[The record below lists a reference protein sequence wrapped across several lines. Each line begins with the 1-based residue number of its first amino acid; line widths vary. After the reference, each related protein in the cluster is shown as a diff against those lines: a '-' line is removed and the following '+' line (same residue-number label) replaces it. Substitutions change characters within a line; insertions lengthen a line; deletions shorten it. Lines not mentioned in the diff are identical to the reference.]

1 MNINNK
7 AFHFSTLHCFFFQ
20 RWILQVKCILHS
32 CTSFFFFQHSNILFC
47 HDHNNI
53 LSNVSEIGH
62 ADLSVCGCL
71 KSRLHFIYLETH
83 LLVERKHFFI
93 FFFLPPAMELKV
105 HFLFSP
111 LLNTFNRNRRSICV
125 WVCVC
130 VKSLVLTVV
139 KVVKTY
145 FKMML

>member
-1 MNINNK
+1 MCEHKQQSLPFLYSSLFLLSKMNF
-7 AFHFSTLHCFFFQ
+7 AGQVHLTFLH
-20 RWILQVKCILHS
+20 I
-32 CTSFFFFQHSNILFC
+32 FFFFQHSNILFC

-125 WVCVC
+125 
-130 VKSLVLTVV
+130 
-139 KVVKTY
+139 
-145 FKMML
+145 